1 MELLQLKYFCEA
13 AENENF
19 TKTANKFGVPTSNIS
34 QTIKRLENELG
45 TRLFERTA
53 NRIKLT
59 THGRSFYECVSNA
72 LNMINA
78 AKENLLGGDT
88 AIGGELRL
96 LVLTNRRIVTKVI
109 EEFQKKYPDVTF
121 VIGHKV
127 GNNSGDYHFCIS
139 DVAPTGKPLI
149 GVRLVSEKMML
160 ATRTDDELFKS
171 PHNLELM
178 RYRKFVTMG
187 EGSRLHERTVEIC
200 RDMGFYPE
208 FSVETDDPFY
218 VRRYVEMGIGVA
230 IVPSL
235 SWRGLFSDKVK
246 LVDINVDIR
255 HTYVFYNENVALGMT
270 AKLFL
275 EMLKSV
281 FDTESS
287 END

>member
-1 MELLQLKYFCEA
+1 MELLQLKYFCDA
-13 AENENF
+13 AESENF

-34 QTIKRLENELG
+34 QTIKRLETELG
-45 TRLFERTA
+45 AKLFERTA

-59 THGRSFYECVSNA
+59 PRGRVFYDGVSSS
-72 LNMINA
+72 LDQLSV
-78 AKENLLGGDT
+78 AKENLLRYDT
-88 AIGGELRL
+88 IIGGELRL
-96 LVLTNRRIVTKVI
+96 LVLTNRRIVTKAI
-109 EEFQKKYPDVTF
+109 AEFQKKYPDVTF
-121 VIGHKV
+121 VIGHKL
-127 GNNSGDYHFCIS
+127 GNNRDDYHFCIS
-139 DVAPTGKPLI
+139 DASPYGKSLT

-160 ATRTDDELFKS
+160 AVRNDDELLKS
-171 PHNLELM
+171 PQRLELI
-178 RYRKFVTMG
+178 RDRKFVTMG
-187 EGSRLHERTVEIC
+187 EGNRLHERTVEIC
-200 RDMGFYPE
+200 RDLGFSPE

-246 LVDINVDIR
+246 LIDINGGVR
-255 HTYVFYNENVALGMT
+255 HTYVFYNKNTALGMT

-281 FDTESS
+281 FDKESS